1 MLMKQPDDRSPH
13 LFELEQLKEAYP
25 EHAGEIDPLILR
37 LYLLDAQ
44 RMFAETV
51 NLHLAEPLEDVVV
64 LHDLRLPLGDEVVE
78 IDHLLINRSLQ
89 ITLVDSGFM
98 GAESVKVNRLGE
110 AFIRSP
116 ESDEWVGVRA
126 AFQELFDKAT
136 KLERILDRERWPK
149 RLGMRLAHPVE
160 VCVVLSDE
168 DEVIIENPTRWEDRV
183 MKITD
188 FIRHYE
194 KTKMKF
200 TLTYGPLNVIQTGLN
215 RVSKATMEKAAK
227 LILDL
232 HEFEPANYSERLGLE
247 LDLSGSDM
255 DQNRILKRHGLP
267 DALDEFMPLDELP
280 RSLDE
285 MAPEGEAAW
294 EGQTPESEPE
304 WAPEPEPAAQRP
316 PAPVPA
322 TEVQP
327 QDGDSETSPAEEA
340 PAPARKGK
348 GRGSRS
354 TTGKAAGAKGTKG
367 SRATQSK
374 TPRKKTAKDKAATT
388 AKAASRSASG
398 ATSGDDSGKAQ
409 DADAIQAKPAPTETP
424 GEIAGAADPKESAA
438 KEGAKAAA
446 AKPTDK
452 GSDQSPHESLPSSR
466 IAASL
471 KMKTPQFLEMMEE
484 RGYLARSAE
493 GGLEL
498 TEKGRELGGQAKGK
512 GGNRSF
518 SWPKGIR
525 DTLK

>member
-37 LYLLDAQ
+37 LYLMDSQ

-126 AFQELFDKAT
+126 AFQELFDKAS

-247 LDLSGSDM
+247 LDLSESGM

-267 DALDEFMPLDELP
+267 DALDDFMPLDELP

-285 MAPEGEAAW
+285 MAPEGEEAW
-294 EGQTPESEPE
+294 DGPVPESEPE
-304 WAPEPEPAAQRP
+304 LSPESEPAAESPPEPEP
-316 PAPVPA
+316 
-322 TEVQP
+322 TKDMQP
-327 QDGDSETSPAEEA
+327 QDGPGEVSPAEDA
-340 PAPARKGK
+340 PAPAKKGK

-354 TTGKAAGAKGTKG
+354 RTGKAAGAKGTK
-367 SRATQSK
+367 ATQTR
-374 TPRKKTAKDKAATT
+374 TPRKKATQKKAASP
-388 AKAASRSASG
+388 AKAASP
-398 ATSGDDSGKAQ
+398 DESGKAQ
-409 DADAIQAKPAPTETP
+409 EADATPAKPAPTEAP
-424 GEIAGAADPKESAA
+424 VEAA
-438 KEGAKAAA
+438 KVASPEAPETRANAKAS
-446 AKPTDK
+446 
-452 GSDQSPHESLPSSR
+452 GESLPSSR

-493 GGLEL
+493 GELEL

-518 SWPKGIR
+518 SWPKGMK
-525 DTLK
+525 DALK

>member
-37 LYLLDAQ
+37 LCLMDSQ

-98 GAESVKVNRLGE
+98 GAESVRVNRLGE
-110 AFIRSP
+110 VFIRSP
-116 ESDEWVGVRA
+116 ESHEWVGVRA
-126 AFQELFDKAT
+126 AFQELFHKAT
-136 KLERILDRERWPK
+136 QLERILDRERWPK

-160 VCVVLSDE
+160 VCVVLADE
-168 DEVIIENPTRWEDRV
+168 DEVIIEDPTRWEDRV

-194 KTKMKF
+194 KTKLKF

-215 RVSKATMEKAAK
+215 RVNKATMEKAAK
-227 LILDL
+227 LIADL

-247 LDLSGSDM
+247 LDLSESGMEQS
-255 DQNRILKRHGLP
+255 RILKRHGLP
-267 DALDEFMPLDELP
+267 DALDEFMPLDDLP

-285 MAPEGEAAW
+285 MAAGD
-294 EGQTPESEPE
+294 
-304 WAPEPEPAAQRP
+304 EPEPAP
-316 PAPVPA
+316 EPLPG
-322 TEVQP
+322 
-327 QDGDSETSPAEEA
+327 QDMPPAEEA
-340 PAPARKGK
+340 PTPPKKTKR
-348 GRGSRS
+348 RGSRS
-354 TTGKAAGAKGTKG
+354 GAGKAAEAKGAK
-367 SRATQSK
+367 ATEAKSTQVAK
-374 TPRKKTAKDKAATT
+374 PRKKPAKT
-388 AKAASRSASG
+388 KAASPVTKASPEESRKAPAEKAPDAKVDEG
-398 ATSGDDSGKAQ
+398 APAAKA
-409 DADAIQAKPAPTETP
+409 P
-424 GEIAGAADPKESAA
+424 AADEY
-438 KEGAKAAA
+438 
-446 AKPTDK
+446 
-452 GSDQSPHESLPSSR
+452 LPSSR

-484 RGYLARSAE
+484 QGYLARSAE

-498 TEKGRELGGQAKGK
+498 TDKGRELGGQAKGK

-518 SWPKGIR
+518 SWPKGVQNQ
-525 DTLK
+525 LK

>member
-37 LYLLDAQ
+37 LCLMDSQ

-98 GAESVKVNRLGE
+98 GAESVRVNRLGE
-110 AFIRSP
+110 VFIRSP
-116 ESDEWVGVRA
+116 ESHEWVGVRA
-126 AFQELFDKAT
+126 AFQELFHKAT
-136 KLERILDRERWPK
+136 QLERILDRERWPK

-160 VCVVLSDE
+160 VCVVLADE

-194 KTKMKF
+194 KTKLKF

-215 RVSKATMEKAAK
+215 RVNKATMEKAAK
-227 LILDL
+227 LIADL

-247 LDLSGSDM
+247 LDLSESGMEQS
-255 DQNRILKRHGLP
+255 RILKRHGLP
-267 DALDEFMPLDELP
+267 DALDEFMPLDDLP

-285 MAPEGEAAW
+285 MAARDEEPGAPGVEAEGVA
-294 EGQTPESEPE
+294 GI
-304 WAPEPEPAAQRP
+304 EPEPARP
-316 PAPVPA
+316 AEDPHPEGGATQAP
-322 TEVQP
+322 
-327 QDGDSETSPAEEA
+327 PAEEA

-348 GRGSRS
+348 GRSTRS
-354 TTGKAAGAKGTKG
+354 KTGKGAGTKDAKTAEAKATKGAK
-367 SRATQSK
+367 AA
-374 TPRKKTAKDKAATT
+374 TPRKKAAK
-388 AKAASRSASG
+388 AKAASPAKDASLDE
-398 ATSGDDSGKAQ
+398 SMKAQ
-409 DADAIQAKPAPTETP
+409 DAKTPDQGIKPDAGPADKADEEAPATKAPVAKAP
-424 GEIAGAADPKESAA
+424 AADE
-438 KEGAKAAA
+438 
-446 AKPTDK
+446 
-452 GSDQSPHESLPSSR
+452 HLPSSR

-471 KMKTPQFLEMMEE
+471 KMKTPQFLEMMEGQ
-484 RGYLARSAE
+484 GYLARTAE
-493 GGLEL
+493 GELEL
-498 TEKGRELGGQAKGK
+498 TEKGRSLGGQAKGK

-518 SWPKGIR
+518 SWPKGIK
-525 DTLK
+525 DQLK